1 MIFQADFTHFN
12 VLPVFPNVNDSY
24 FIFAVA

>member
-1 MIFQADFTHFN
+1 MIFYADFTHLF
-12 VLPVFPNVNDSY
+12 VLPVFPNVKDSY

>member
-1 MIFQADFTHFN
+1 MIFHLDITHLY

-24 FIFAVA
+24 PIFAVA